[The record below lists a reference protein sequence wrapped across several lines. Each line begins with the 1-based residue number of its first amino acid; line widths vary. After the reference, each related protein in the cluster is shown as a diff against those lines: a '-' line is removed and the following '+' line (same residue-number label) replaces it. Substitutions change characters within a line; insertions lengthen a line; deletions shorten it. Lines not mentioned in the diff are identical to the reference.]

1 MTVAT
6 AVYVLPRRM
15 AGWAAR
21 RSLAP
26 NALAGIGLACS
37 ICAAGWFSAGT
48 RLDALIG
55 GAALCAGYLARRIR
69 AQVAADRVA
78 REAARGAAAAGSIT
92 AGPMTASY
100 AGWLAAICAAL
111 GELAVYAGL
120 AAGASASQ
128 HRGIW
133 LLATEAAIT
142 LSIRQVARVCQPAR
156 ARPSWSQPPWRR
168 PPWNQPPWNQPP
180 WNQPAHSPPAHGQPM
195 RGQPARGQHARAGTP
210 AARAWFGTVAGL
222 LLALPTGE
230 RTVAIAVTALI
241 GGARITFLTLIVW
254 GAAAAAW
261 AVVESVWTPVGRMAA
276 GGLTGGEVI
285 VGGPAAHPWTWP
297 AATPAS
303 PPAAGGIAA
312 CRDDG
317 PAAQLAGRIVRGQL
331 VPLPPALAGL
341 AAVVLLAALGLGN
354 LTGILVLAPVAAML
368 LAAPGAGH
376 PHDGRLDWLV
386 PLVLLAGQFVY
397 LTALGFSAGVPGPVT
412 FAMIS
417 LVALRQLD
425 VACRA
430 RLAGWPPQRSR
441 LGWDGRLVVVGI
453 AALLGVATFAYVALA
468 AYLGWLLCR
477 ASLSGWLAVKEP
489 DLSARPEGR

>member
-26 NALAGIGLACS
+26 NALTGIGLACS

-69 AQVAADRVA
+69 AQVAADRA
-78 REAARGAAAAGSIT
+78 AGEAARGAAAPASVAGPMT
-92 AGPMTASY
+92 AGTMTASY
-100 AGWLAAICAAL
+100 AGWLAATCAAV

-128 HRGIW
+128 QRGIW

-142 LSIRQVARVCQPAR
+142 LSIRQVARVCQPGR
-156 ARPSWSQPPWRR
+156 ARPSWSQPPWSQQG
-168 PPWNQPPWNQPP
+168 WSQPRWSQPSHS
-180 WNQPAHSPPAHGQPM
+180 QPT
-195 RGQPARGQHARAGTP
+195 RGQPTRGQHARAAAP
-210 AARAWFGTVAGL
+210 AARAWLGMVAGL

-241 GGARITFLTLIVW
+241 GGAQVTFLVLIVW
-254 GAAAAAW
+254 GAAAAGW
-261 AVVESVWTPVGRMAA
+261 AVVESVWTPAGRMAA
-276 GGLTGGEVI
+276 GGMTGGEMV
-285 VGGPAAHPWTWP
+285 VGGPAV
-297 AATPAS
+297 
-303 PPAAGGIAA
+303 AAGGIAA

-386 PLVLLAGQFVY
+386 PLVLLAGQYVY

-430 RLAGWPPQRSR
+430 RLAGWPPQPSR

-453 AALLGVATFAYVALA
+453 AALLGVATFAYLALA

-489 DLSARPEGR
+489 DMSARHE

>member
-26 NALAGIGLACS
+26 NALTGIGLACS

-48 RLDALIG
+48 RLDTLIG
-55 GAALCAGYLARRIR
+55 GVALCAGYLARRIR
-69 AQVAADRVA
+69 A
-78 REAARGAAAAGSIT
+78 EA
-92 AGPMTASY
+92 PMTAQPPTAQPMTARPMAASY
-100 AGWLAAICAAL
+100 AGWLAATCAAL

-128 HRGIW
+128 QRGIW

-156 ARPSWSQPPWRR
+156 ARPPWSQPPWSR
-168 PPWNQPPWNQPP
+168 PPRI
-180 WNQPAHSPPAHGQPM
+180 QPAQSQPAHGQPAH
-195 RGQPARGQHARAGTP
+195 GQPAHGAPARGQHARAAAP
-210 AARAWFGTVAGL
+210 AARAWLGSVAGL

-241 GGARITFLTLIVW
+241 GGPRITFLALIVW
-254 GAAAAAW
+254 GAAAAGW
-261 AVVESVWTPVGRMAA
+261 AVVESVWTPAGRMAA
-276 GGLTGGEVI
+276 GGMTGGEVV
-285 VGGPAAHPWTWP
+285 VGGPAASTWTWP
-297 AATPAS
+297 AATPAAT
-303 PPAAGGIAA
+303 PAGTSAAGGGIAA

-317 PAAQLAGRIVRGQL
+317 PAAGLAGRIVRGQL

-341 AAVVLLAALGLGN
+341 AAVILLAALGLGN

-386 PLVLLAGQFVY
+386 PIVLLAGQYVY

-412 FAMIS
+412 FAIIS

-430 RLAGWPPQRSR
+430 RLAGWPSQRSR
-441 LGWDGRLVVVGI
+441 LGWEGRLVVVGI
-453 AALLGVATFAYVALA
+453 AALLGVVTFAYVALA

-477 ASLSGWLAVKEP
+477 ASLSGWVAVKEP
-489 DLSARPEGR
+489 EMSARPEGR

>member
-15 AGWAAR
+15 VGWAAR

-26 NALAGIGLACS
+26 NALTGIGLACS

-55 GAALCAGYLARRIR
+55 GVALCAGYLARRIR
-69 AQVAADRVA
+69 AQAAADRA
-78 REAARGAAAAGSIT
+78 AGEAARGVATAAAA
-92 AGPMTASY
+92 AQPMTARTMAASY
-100 AGWLAAICAAL
+100 AGWLAATCAAL

-128 HRGIW
+128 QRGIW

-142 LSIRQVARVCQPAR
+142 LSIRQVARVCQPVR
-156 ARPSWSQPPWRR
+156 ARPPWSWPPWSW
-168 PPWNQPPWNQPP
+168 PPRSAS
-180 WNQPAHSPPAHGQPM
+180 AHSA
-195 RGQPARGQHARAGTP
+195 PARGQHARAAAP
-210 AARAWFGTVAGL
+210 AARAWLAAVAGL

-241 GGARITFLTLIVW
+241 GGARITFLALIVW
-254 GAAAAAW
+254 GAAAAGW
-261 AVVESVWTPVGRMAA
+261 AVVESVWTPAGRMAA
-276 GGLTGGEVI
+276 GGMTGGEVL
-285 VGGPAAHPWTWP
+285 VGGPAASTWAWP
-297 AATPAS
+297 AGTPA
-303 PPAAGGIAA
+303 AGGGIAA

-354 LTGILVLAPVAAML
+354 LTGILVLAPVAALL

-386 PLVLLAGQFVY
+386 PLVLLAGQYVY

-453 AALLGVATFAYVALA
+453 AALLGVATFAYLALA

-489 DLSARPEGR
+489 DMSAQHE